1 MRHLKKDFK
10 SNRPLLIQ
18 RDQASEYLSRVDNVE
33 IPLTAK
39 ASDMEEMLASIFGG
53 VPTLQKFPPFAV
65 VPVKGVIGKNLTALE
80 VMCGCCDLNK
90 VEEMLEDCERDSTI
104 TTVILSIDSPGG
116 VSVGVPELAEKVK
129 NFSKPVI
136 AFTESEACSAAYWIG
151 SQASQGFYAT
161 PSSTVGSVGVYIA
174 YLDASKAYNNDG
186 YTVEVI
192 KSGLYKGAGIEG
204 TSLDANQRKMLQDEV
219 VEIHNDFKA
228 AVKSVREFVE
238 DSSLEGQCFSGKK
251 GAVAGLVTG
260 LVNGFDEL
268 MESLNPSVAEQM
280 EADEENDFREELA
293 EGEEGT
299 EGKMAK
305 KHLSASARALSG
317 IKLEAEK
324 QKVGEE
330 DEDEKKGYPAQPEDD
345 SSRKVVP
352 KMEDDK
358 AEDSEDEEKKSE
370 DADSEEDKCPK
381 CGRPHEKKTDAEADN
396 CDPYDPDYDPEDP
409 DCEPEQEASEESKKK
424 AEEENDTG
432 KRPIDTDEKH
442 DRTGTNR
449 HR

>member
-65 VPVKGVIGKNLTALE
+65 VPVKGVIGKNLTTLE
-80 VMCGCCDLNK
+80 RMCGCCDLNS

-104 TTVILSIDSPGG
+104 STIILSIDSPGG

-129 NFSKPVI
+129 NYSKKTI

-151 SQASQGFYAT
+151 SQASEFYAT

-174 YLDASKAYNNDG
+174 YLDASKAYSNEG
-186 YTVEVI
+186 YSVEVI

-204 TSLDANQRKMLQDEV
+204 TSLDENQKKMLQEEV

-238 DSSLEGQCFSGKK
+238 DSALEGQCFSGKK

-268 MESLNPSVAEQM
+268 METLNPGVAEQM
-280 EADEENDFREELA
+280 EADEENDAREEEA
-293 EGEEGT
+293 EESAHPEK
-299 EGKMAK
+299 EMSK
-305 KHLSASARALSG
+305 KLTASARALSG
-317 IKLEAEK
+317 IKLTDEK
-324 QKVGEE
+324 PAVGKD
-330 DEDEKKGYPAQPEDD
+330 DEDEKGYPAQPEDD

-352 KMEDDK
+352 KMEEEEEKK
-358 AEDSEDEEKKSE
+358 AEDDAGSED
-370 DADSEEDKCPK
+370 EDKCPE
-381 CGRPHEKKTDAEADN
+381 CGRPHEKKPDAKADE
-396 CDPYDPDYDPEDP
+396 CDPDDPDYDPEDP
-409 DCEPEQEASEESKKK
+409 DCDPDKEESAEAKKQ

-432 KRPIDTDEKH
+432 KKPIDTDEKH
-442 DRTGTNR
+442 DRSGTNR

>member
-65 VPVKGVIGKNLTALE
+65 VPVKGVIGKNLTTLE
-80 VMCGCCDLNK
+80 IMCGCCDLNS

-129 NFSKPVI
+129 NYSKKTI

-151 SQASQGFYAT
+151 SQASEFYAT

-174 YLDASKAYNNDG
+174 YLDASKAYSNEG
-186 YTVEVI
+186 YSVEVI

-204 TSLDANQRKMLQDEV
+204 TSLDENQKKMLQEEV

-238 DSSLEGQCFSGKK
+238 DSALEGQCFSGKK

-268 MESLNPSVAEQM
+268 MESLNPGVAEQM
-280 EADEENDFREELA
+280 EADEENDAREEEA
-293 EGEEGT
+293 EESAHPEK
-299 EGKMAK
+299 EMSK
-305 KHLSASARALSG
+305 KLTASARALSG
-317 IKLEAEK
+317 IKLTDEK
-324 QKVGEE
+324 PAVGKD
-330 DEDEKKGYPAQPEDD
+330 DEDEKGYPAQPEDD

-352 KMEDDK
+352 KME
-358 AEDSEDEEKKSE
+358 EEEEKKP
-370 DADSEEDKCPK
+370 EEDKCPE
-381 CGRPHEKKTDAEADN
+381 CGRPHEKKPDAKADE
-396 CDPYDPDYDPEDP
+396 CDPDDPDYDPENP
-409 DCEPEQEASEESKKK
+409 DCEPEKEESAEAKEK
-424 AEEENDTG
+424 AEEENETG
-432 KRPIDTDEKH
+432 KKPIDTDEKH
-442 DRTGTNR
+442 DRSGTNR